1 MKAIKEVMSWI
12 IPVIIGLAIA
22 FVIKSFVFTRVRVD
36 GPSMEPNLQNN
47 EKVFAWKQAK
57 VKHLSVIVFDAHGE
71 DPSAKANTNYVK
83 RVIGMPGDS
92 IRYSKT
98 GKLYVNGKYQS
109 QNYISKY
116 EQQWGTLSGYN
127 NGFNLV
133 TAARQ
138 NDWSNK
144 WSLAIGNNRVN
155 KVPKNCYFVLG
166 DHRSVSEDS
175 RVYGFVPK
183 SKLVG
188 VVKVGFWKS
197 NHKIINDYQN

>member
-1 MKAIKEVMSWI
+1 MKKTLSWL
-12 IPVIIGLAIA
+12 IPVAIGLLLAVGIRFLWLVPVNVSGA
-22 FVIKSFVFTRVRVD
+22 
-36 GPSMEPNLQNN
+36 SMEPNLKNGQHVVAV
-47 EKVFAWKQAK
+47 KTAK
-57 VKHLSVIVFDAHGE
+57 VKHNSVIVFDASGV
-71 DPSAKANTNYVK
+71 DPNAAPKENYVK

-116 EQQWGTLSGYN
+116 EQQGGTLSGYN

>member
-1 MKAIKEVMSWI
+1 MKKALSWI
-12 IPVIIGLAIA
+12 IPVAIGLLLALGIRFFWLVPVNVSGA
-22 FVIKSFVFTRVRVD
+22 
-36 GPSMEPNLQNN
+36 SMEPNLKNGQH
-47 EKVFAWKQAK
+47 VVA
-57 VKHLSVIVFDAHGE
+57 VKTAPVKRYSVIVFDAGGV
-71 DPSAKANTNYVK
+71 DANAAPKENYVK

-98 GKLYVNGKYQS
+98 GKLYVNGKYQA

-116 EQQWGTLSGYN
+116 QQQAGTVTGYQ

-133 TAARQ
+133 SAARQ

-144 WSLAIGNNRVN
+144 WSMAIGNNRIN
-155 KVPKNCYFVLG
+155 KVPKNCYFVMG

-175 RVYGFVPK
+175 RMYGFVPK

-188 VVKVGFWKS
+188 VVKIGVWKS
-197 NHKIINDYQN
+197 NHKVINNYQN

>member
-1 MKAIKEVMSWI
+1 MKKALSWL
-12 IPVIIGLAIA
+12 IPVAIGLLLA
-22 FVIKSFVFTRVRVD
+22 FGIRFFWLVPVNVS
-36 GPSMEPNLQNN
+36 GASMEPNLKNGQHI
-47 EKVFAWKQAK
+47 VA
-57 VKHLSVIVFDAHGE
+57 VKTAPVKRYSVVVFDASGV
-71 DPSAKANTNYVK
+71 DANAAPKENYVK

-98 GKLYVNGKYQS
+98 GKLYVNGKYQA

-116 EQQWGTLSGYN
+116 QQQAGTVSGFQ

-133 TAARQ
+133 SAARQ

-144 WSLAIGNNRVN
+144 WSLAIGNNRIN

-175 RVYGFVPK
+175 RMYGFVPK

-188 VVKVGFWKS
+188 VVKVGFWKG

>member
-1 MKAIKEVMSWI
+1 MKKTLSWL
-12 IPVIIGLAIA
+12 IPVAIGLLLAVGIRFLWLVPVNVSGA
-22 FVIKSFVFTRVRVD
+22 
-36 GPSMEPNLQNN
+36 SMEPNLKNGQHVVAV
-47 EKVFAWKQAK
+47 KTAK
-57 VKHLSVIVFDAHGE
+57 VKHNSVIVFDASGV
-71 DPSAKANTNYVK
+71 DPNAAPKKNYVK

-116 EQQWGTLSGYN
+116 EQQGGTLSGYS

>member
-1 MKAIKEVMSWI
+1 MKKTLSWL
-12 IPVIIGLAIA
+12 IPVAVGLLLALGIRFLWLVPINVSGA
-22 FVIKSFVFTRVRVD
+22 
-36 GPSMEPNLQNN
+36 SMEPNLKNN
-47 EKVFAWKQAK
+47 QHVVA
-57 VKHLSVIVFDAHGE
+57 VKTAPVKRYSVIVFDASGV
-71 DPSAKANTNYVK
+71 DANAAPKENYVK
-83 RVIGMPGDS
+83 RVIGLPGDS

-98 GKLYVNGKYQS
+98 GKLYVNGKYQA

-116 EQQWGTLSGYN
+116 QKQAGTVASYK

-133 TAARQ
+133 SAARQ

-144 WSLAIGNNRVN
+144 WSLAIGNNRIN

-197 NHKIINDYQN
+197 NHKIINNYQN

>member
-1 MKAIKEVMSWI
+1 MKKALSWI
-12 IPVIIGLAIA
+12 APIIVGLLLAAGIRFLWLVPVNVSGA
-22 FVIKSFVFTRVRVD
+22 
-36 GPSMEPNLQNN
+36 SMEPNLKNGQHI
-47 EKVFAWKQAK
+47 VA
-57 VKHLSVIVFDAHGE
+57 VKTATVKRNSVIVFDASGV
-71 DPSAKANTNYVK
+71 DPNAAPKENYVK

-116 EQQWGTLSGYN
+116 ERQAGTLSSFS

-188 VVKVGFWKS
+188 VAKVGFWKS
-197 NHKIINDYQN
+197 NHQLINNYQN

>member
-1 MKAIKEVMSWI
+1 MKKTLSWI
-12 IPVIIGLAIA
+12 APVIVGLLLAAGIRFLWLVPVNVSGA
-22 FVIKSFVFTRVRVD
+22 
-36 GPSMEPNLQNN
+36 SMEPNLKNGQHI
-47 EKVFAWKQAK
+47 VA
-57 VKHLSVIVFDAHGE
+57 VKTATVKRNSVIVFDASGV
-71 DPSAKANTNYVK
+71 DPNAAPKENYVK

-116 EQQWGTLSGYN
+116 QQQAGTLAGYK

-133 TAARQ
+133 SAARQ

-144 WSLAIGNNRVN
+144 WSLAIGNNRIN

-166 DHRSVSEDS
+166 DHRSVSEDG
-175 RVYGFVPK
+175 RMYGFVPK
-183 SKLVG
+183 SKIVG
-188 VVKVGFWKS
+188 VAKVGFWKS
-197 NHKIINDYQN
+197 NHKLINNYQN

>member
-1 MKAIKEVMSWI
+1 MKKTLSWL
-12 IPVIIGLAIA
+12 IPVAIGLLLAVGIRFLWLVPVNVSGA
-22 FVIKSFVFTRVRVD
+22 
-36 GPSMEPNLQNN
+36 SMEPNLKNGQHVVAV
-47 EKVFAWKQAK
+47 KTAK
-57 VKHLSVIVFDAHGE
+57 VKHNSVIVFDASGV
-71 DPSAKANTNYVK
+71 DPNAAPKENYVK

-116 EQQWGTLSGYN
+116 EQQGGTLSGYN

-155 KVPKNCYFVLG
+155 KVLFQKPTFTTPTSLLF
-166 DHRSVSEDS
+166 
-175 RVYGFVPK
+175 GFVPK

>member
-1 MKAIKEVMSWI
+1 MLKKTLSWI
-12 IPVIIGLAIA
+12 APVIVGLLLAAGIRFLWLVPVNVSGA
-22 FVIKSFVFTRVRVD
+22 
-36 GPSMEPNLQNN
+36 SMEPNLKNGQHI
-47 EKVFAWKQAK
+47 VA
-57 VKHLSVIVFDAHGE
+57 VKTATVKRNSVIVFDASGV
-71 DPSAKANTNYVK
+71 DPNAAPKENYVK

-116 EQQWGTLSGYN
+116 QQQAGTLAGYK

-133 TAARQ
+133 SAARQ

-144 WSLAIGNNRVN
+144 WSLAIGNNRIN

-166 DHRSVSEDS
+166 DHRSVSEDG
-175 RVYGFVPK
+175 RMYGFVPK
-183 SKLVG
+183 SKIVG
-188 VVKVGFWKS
+188 VAKVGFWKS
-197 NHKIINDYQN
+197 NHKLINNYQN